1 MSYNKTDYTRS
12 DARCTSPPRMSGF
25 AGCGEGSRGLR
36 RGMPLLHGCCLSRP
50 GEEPCYQ
57 QAEDEPADVGEERHA
72 APVRRGAEQP
82 EARFDELV
90 QEPHPEEDPGR
101 DPDQEDRE
109 DP

>member
-57 QAEDEPADVGEERHA
+57 QAEDEPADVGKNATPPPIAPLAPSSGTRASA
-72 APVRRGAEQP
+72 AVPNSKVIAVCVIIAAKP
-82 EARFDELV
+82 PAK
-90 QEPHPEEDPGR
+90 
-101 DPDQEDRE
+101 
-109 DP
+109 